1 MFYFTLDGEPSFRHK
16 ITVAYRP
23 DFPAPEPR
31 YTDTQVPGRDG
42 ALTEFDGTYSDI
54 NMDVEMNYITNPQ
67 NWHAAWRD
75 VKRYLLKGG
84 IRELRFS
91 DDLSFYYKCKKVVL
105 GTNEREF
112 RHTAAFAATFTLAPY
127 EYLTDGKERYPYQ
140 VCAFNR
146 YELCKPIYFITG
158 EGMCTLTVNGN
169 EMTANVGQNLTIDT
183 DLQLAYRTDGTLQNT
198 EVAGNFD
205 ELYLLPG
212 ENTITV
218 TDGFDLKIQPNWR
231 CL

>member
-54 NMDVEMNYITNPQ
+54 AVDVEMNYITNPQ

-91 DDLSFYYKCKKVVL
+91 DDLAFYYKCKKIVL

-112 RHTAAFAATFTLAPY
+112 RHTAAFTATFTLAPY

-198 EVAGNFD
+198 EVTGNFD
-205 ELYLLPG
+205 DLYLLPG
-212 ENTITV
+212 ENTISV

>member
-54 NMDVEMNYITNPQ
+54 PVDVEMNYITNPQ
-67 NWHAAWRD
+67 NWHAAWRE

-112 RHTAAFAATFTLAPY
+112 RHTAAFTATFTLAPY

-146 YELCKPIYFITG
+146 YDLCKPIYFITG

-183 DLQLAYRTDGTLQNT
+183 ALQLAYRTDGSLQNT
-198 EVAGNFD
+198 EVTGNFD

>member
-54 NMDVEMNYITNPQ
+54 NVDVEMNYITNPQ
-67 NWHAAWRD
+67 NWHAAWRE

-91 DDLSFYYKCKKVVL
+91 DDLSFYYKCKKIVL

-112 RHTAAFAATFTLAPY
+112 RHTAAFTATFTLAPY

-146 YELCKPIYFITG
+146 YELCKPIYYITG
-158 EGMCTLTVNGN
+158 EGMCTRTGTGH

-198 EVAGNFD
+198 EVTGNFD
-205 ELYLLPG
+205 DLYLLPG
-212 ENTITV
+212 ENTISV
-218 TDGFDLKIQPNWR
+218 TDGFGLKIQPNWR

>member
-54 NMDVEMNYITNPQ
+54 AVDVEMNYITNPQ
-67 NWHAAWRD
+67 NWHAAWRE

-112 RHTAAFAATFTLAPY
+112 RHTAAFTATFTLAPY

-146 YELCKPIYFITG
+146 YDLCKPIYFITG

-183 DLQLAYRTDGTLQNT
+183 ALQLAYRTDGSLQNT
-198 EVAGNFD
+198 EVTGNFD

>member
-54 NMDVEMNYITNPQ
+54 AVDVEMNYITNPQ
-67 NWHAAWRD
+67 NWHAAWRE

-91 DDLSFYYKCKKVVL
+91 DDLSFYYKCKKIVL

-112 RHTAAFAATFTLAPY
+112 RHTAAFTATFTLAPY

-140 VCAFNR
+140 VCEFNR
-146 YELCKPIYFITG
+146 YGLCKPIYFITG
-158 EGMCTLTVNGN
+158 EGMCTLTVNGH

-205 ELYLLPG
+205 DLYLLPG

>member
-42 ALTEFDGTYSDI
+42 TLTEFDGTYSDI

-67 NWHAAWRD
+67 NWHAAWRE

-91 DDLSFYYKCKKVVL
+91 DDLSFYYKCKKIVL

-112 RHTAAFAATFTLAPY
+112 RHTAAFTATFTLAPY

-146 YELCKPIYFITG
+146 YEFCKPIYFITG

-183 DLQLAYRTDGTLQNT
+183 DLQLAYRTDGALQNT
-198 EVAGNFD
+198 EVTGNFD

>member
-1 MFYFTLDGEPSFRHK
+1 MFYFTLDGDPSFRHK

-42 ALTEFDGTYSDI
+42 TLTEFDGTYSDI

-67 NWHAAWRD
+67 NWHAAWRE

-112 RHTAAFAATFTLAPY
+112 RHTAAFTATFTLAPH

-140 VCAFNR
+140 VCEFNR
-146 YELCKPIYFITG
+146 YELCKPIYYITG
-158 EGMCTLTVNGN
+158 EGMCTLTVNGQ

-183 DLQLAYRTDGTLQNT
+183 DLQLAYRTDGSLQNT
-198 EVAGNFD
+198 EVTGNFD

>member
-1 MFYFTLDGEPSFRHK
+1 MFYFLINGEDSRHHH
-16 ITVAYRP
+16 IVCTRRP

-54 NMDVEMNYITNPQ
+54 AVDVEMNYITNPQ
-67 NWHAAWRD
+67 NWHAAWRE

-91 DDLSFYYKCKKVVL
+91 DDLAFYYKCKKIVL

-112 RHTAAFAATFTLAPY
+112 RHTAAFTATFTLAPY
-127 EYLTDGKERYPYQ
+127 EYLTDGKERYSYQ

-198 EVAGNFD
+198 EVTGNFD

-212 ENTITV
+212 ENTISV

>member
-42 ALTEFDGTYSDI
+42 TLTEFDGTYSDI
-54 NMDVEMNYITNPQ
+54 AVDVEMNYITNPQ
-67 NWHAAWRD
+67 NWHAAWRE

-91 DDLSFYYKCKKVVL
+91 DDLSFYYKCRKIVL

-112 RHTAAFAATFTLAPY
+112 RHTAAFTATFTLAPY

-146 YELCKPIYFITG
+146 YELCKPIYYITG
-158 EGMCTLTVNGN
+158 EGMCTLTVNGQ

-183 DLQLAYRTDGTLQNT
+183 DLQLAYRTDGALQNT
-198 EVAGNFD
+198 EVTGNFD

>member
-54 NMDVEMNYITNPQ
+54 AVDVEMNYITNPQ
-67 NWHAAWRD
+67 NWHAAWRE

-112 RHTAAFAATFTLAPY
+112 RHTAAFTATFTLAPY
-127 EYLTDGKERYPYQ
+127 EYLADGKERYPYQ

-183 DLQLAYRTDGTLQNT
+183 DLQLAYRTDGALQNT
-198 EVAGNFD
+198 EVTGNFD

-212 ENTITV
+212 ENTISA

>member
-42 ALTEFDGTYSDI
+42 TLTEFDGTYSDI
-54 NMDVEMNYITNPQ
+54 AVEVQMNYITNPQ
-67 NWHAAWRD
+67 NWHAAWRE

-91 DDLSFYYKCKKVVL
+91 DDLSFYYKCKKVAL

-112 RHTAAFAATFTLAPY
+112 RHTAAFTATFTLAPY

-146 YELCKPIYFITG
+146 YELCKPIYYITG
-158 EGMCTLTVNGN
+158 EGMCTLTVNGQ

-183 DLQLAYRTDGTLQNT
+183 DLQLAYRTDGALQNT
-198 EVAGNFD
+198 EVTGNFD

>member
-54 NMDVEMNYITNPQ
+54 AVDVEMNYITNPQ
-67 NWHAAWRD
+67 NWHAAWRE

-112 RHTAAFAATFTLAPY
+112 RHTAAFTATFTLAPY

-205 ELYLLPG
+205 DLYLLPG

>member
-54 NMDVEMNYITNPQ
+54 AVDVEMNYITNPQ
-67 NWHAAWRD
+67 NWHAAWRE

-91 DDLSFYYKCKKVVL
+91 DDLSFYYKCKKIVL

-112 RHTAAFAATFTLAPY
+112 RHTAVFTATFTLAPY

-146 YELCKPIYFITG
+146 YKLCKPIYFITG

-198 EVAGNFD
+198 EVTGNFD

-212 ENTITV
+212 ENTISV

>member
-42 ALTEFDGTYSDI
+42 TLTEFDGTYSDI
-54 NMDVEMNYITNPQ
+54 NVDVEMNYITNPQ

-112 RHTAAFAATFTLAPY
+112 RHTAAFTATFTLAPY

-198 EVAGNFD
+198 EVTGDFD

-212 ENTITV
+212 ENTISV

>member
-42 ALTEFDGTYSDI
+42 TLTEFDGTYSDI
-54 NMDVEMNYITNPQ
+54 AVDVEMNYITNPQ
-67 NWHAAWRD
+67 NWHTAWRE

-91 DDLSFYYKCKKVVL
+91 DDLSFYYKCKKIVL

-112 RHTAAFAATFTLAPY
+112 RHTAAFTATFTLAAY

-212 ENTITV
+212 ENAISV

>member
-54 NMDVEMNYITNPQ
+54 AVDVEMNYITNPQ
-67 NWHAAWRD
+67 NWHAAWRE

-91 DDLSFYYKCKKVVL
+91 DDISFYYKCKKIVL

-112 RHTAAFAATFTLAPY
+112 RHTAAFTATFTLAPY

-198 EVAGNFD
+198 EVTGNFD

-212 ENTITV
+212 ENTISV

>member
-54 NMDVEMNYITNPQ
+54 VVDVEMNYITNPQ
-67 NWHAAWRD
+67 NWHAAWRE

-91 DDLSFYYKCKKVVL
+91 DDLSFYYKCKKIVL

-112 RHTAAFAATFTLAPY
+112 RHTAAFTATFTLAPY

-140 VCAFNR
+140 VCEFNR
-146 YELCKPIYFITG
+146 YELCKPIYFIAG

-198 EVAGNFD
+198 EVMGNFD

-212 ENTITV
+212 ENTISV

>member
-42 ALTEFDGTYSDI
+42 TLTEFDGTYSDI
-54 NMDVEMNYITNPQ
+54 AVDVQMNYITNPQ
-67 NWHAAWRD
+67 NWHAAWRE

-112 RHTAAFAATFTLAPY
+112 RHTAAFTATFTLAPY

-183 DLQLAYRTDGTLQNT
+183 DLQLAYRSDGTLQNT
-198 EVAGNFD
+198 EVTGNFD

-212 ENTITV
+212 ENSISV

>member
-54 NMDVEMNYITNPQ
+54 NVDVEMNYITNPQ
-67 NWHAAWRD
+67 NWHAAWRE

-91 DDLSFYYKCKKVVL
+91 DDLSFYYKCKKIVL

-112 RHTAAFAATFTLAPY
+112 RHTAAFTATLTLAPY

-146 YELCKPIYFITG
+146 YEFCKPIYFITG

>member
-54 NMDVEMNYITNPQ
+54 PVDVEMNYITNPQ
-67 NWHAAWRD
+67 NWHAAWRE

-91 DDLSFYYKCKKVVL
+91 DDLSFYYKCKKIVL

-112 RHTAAFAATFTLAPY
+112 RHTAAFTATFTLAPY

-198 EVAGNFD
+198 EVTGNFD

-212 ENTITV
+212 ENTISV

>member
-54 NMDVEMNYITNPQ
+54 NVDVEMNYITNPQ
-67 NWHAAWRD
+67 NWHAAWRE

-112 RHTAAFAATFTLAPY
+112 RHTAAFTATFTLAPY
-127 EYLTDGKERYPYQ
+127 EYLADGKERYPYQ

-146 YELCKPIYFITG
+146 YELCKPIYYITG

-212 ENTITV
+212 ENTISV

>member
-54 NMDVEMNYITNPQ
+54 NVDVEMNYITNPQ
-67 NWHAAWRD
+67 NWHAAWRE

-91 DDLSFYYKCKKVVL
+91 DDLSFYYKCKKIVL

-112 RHTAAFAATFTLAPY
+112 RHTAAFTATFTLASY

-146 YELCKPIYFITG
+146 YELCKPIYYIAG
-158 EGMCTLTVNGN
+158 EGMCTLTVNGH

-198 EVAGNFD
+198 EVTGNFD

>member
-23 DFPAPEPR
+23 DFPAPELR

-42 ALTEFDGTYSDI
+42 TLTEFDGTYSDI
-54 NMDVEMNYITNPQ
+54 NVDVEMNYITNPQ
-67 NWHAAWRD
+67 NWHAAWRE

-91 DDLSFYYKCKKVVL
+91 DDLAFYYKCKKVVL

-112 RHTAAFAATFTLAPY
+112 RHTAAFTATFTLAPY